1 MIWRLI
7 GRAGSSR
14 GPRFGFPMR
23 IRTLLTYRGAT
34 SLGMEANYI
43 SIYSQRPTHMAL
55 DTSLA
60 RQRDGQI
67 LASGGKGRYDPGLHT
82 VLHLAIDP
90 FLLFGK
96 TGGGPMAEDGLLS
109 WTCAWQEFQLTPTT
123 FGALLVTYGGLPM
136 AASCQQCRSKSSMEY
151 GTSGVPVRDVYCSSG
166 AREAACPLRTWTCK
180 KRRWISCK
188 DVIAQWPRPEKNE
201 RKDQSHI

>member
-1 MIWRLI
+1 MIWGLI
-7 GRAGSSR
+7 GRAGCSR

-23 IRTLLTYRGAT
+23 IGTLLTYRGAA
-34 SLGMEANYI
+34 SLGMEANYV
-43 SIYSQRPTHMAL
+43 SIYSQRPNHMSL

-60 RQRDGQI
+60 RQRAGQV
-67 LASGGKGRYDPGLHT
+67 LASRGKSCYGLSLHT

-123 FGALLVTYGGLPM
+123 LGALFVTYDGLPM

-151 GTSGVPVRDVYCSSG
+151 GTSGVHERDVYCSSG
-166 AREAACPLRTWTCK
+166 PREVAYPLRTCYM
-180 KRRWISCK
+180 
-188 DVIAQWPRPEKNE
+188 
-201 RKDQSHI
+201 